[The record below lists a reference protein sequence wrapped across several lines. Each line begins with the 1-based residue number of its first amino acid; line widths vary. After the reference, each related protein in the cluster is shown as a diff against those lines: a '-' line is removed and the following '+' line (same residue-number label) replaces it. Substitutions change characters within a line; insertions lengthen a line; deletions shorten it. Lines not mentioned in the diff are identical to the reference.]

1 MTTTNT
7 FISREG
13 VTTIYSE
20 IHNAILEFP
29 GNSTEYHAKKLQV
42 YDHDFERIAKA
53 ITKWPNTYWGMGPF
67 KKTDDGWFIDYE
79 NSPMKNI
86 SCEGENK
93 ILRLRVKQLEVTVR
107 DLKNDN
113 NLLVEKLEKGYEKL
127 KSIANHSMS
136 GWNGVG
142 VIH

>member
-13 VTTIYSE
+13 VHTIYSE
-20 IHNAILEFP
+20 IHNSILEFP
-29 GNSTEYHAKKLQV
+29 GTSTEHHAEKLQV
-42 YDHDFERIAKA
+42 HGFEFERIANA
-53 ITKWPNTYWGMGPF
+53 ITNWPNTYWGLGPF

-93 ILRLRVKQLEVTVR
+93 ILRLRVKQLEATIR
-107 DLKNDN
+107 DLENNN
-113 NLLVEKLEKGYEKL
+113 NLLVEKLEKSCQKF
-127 KSIANHSMS
+127 KTMTNHSMS
-136 GWNGVG
+136 GWNGG
-142 VIH
+142 G

>member
-29 GNSTEYHAKKLQV
+29 GKSTEYHAKKLQV

-136 GWNGVG
+136 GWNGGG

>member
-13 VTTIYSE
+13 VHTIYSE
-20 IHNAILEFP
+20 IHNSILEFP
-29 GNSTEYHAKKLQV
+29 GTSTEYHAEKLQV
-42 YDHDFERIAKA
+42 HGFEFERIANA

-67 KKTDDGWFIDYE
+67 KKTDEGWFIDYE

-86 SCEGENK
+86 SYDAENK
-93 ILRLRVKQLEVTVR
+93 ILRLRVKQLEATIR
-107 DLKNDN
+107 DLENDN
-113 NLLVEKLEKGYEKL
+113 TLLVEKLEKGYKKL
-127 KSIANHSMS
+127 KTMANHSMS
-136 GWNGVG
+136 GWNGGG